1 MLEIAEV
8 SSLFLK
14 GQKMEKIAQLIKIG
28 KAKGFLTY
36 AELNEF
42 LPPEVVSADQI
53 DEIIAKIEAMNI
65 ELVDTAPKAEK
76 LVKPDGDESISPQ
89 EEETEVELEEEK
101 PQDPVA
107 LYLREIGAVSL
118 LSREKEVDIAKKI
131 EEGERELIDSVLSA
145 PLYLEEIDHLEA
157 RLKSLEKSP
166 EKPVREPGDESLF
179 EEELDVKALLVLLLK
194 IKKFSRQ
201 FLKIRERFAKK
212 RGNEDKR
219 RKMEIQLQEGKEG
232 ITLLLRELNR
242 KTGALDTMIKKLK
255 DLGERAGKVEDE
267 ILDIQDRARVP
278 VDQLPSLV
286 RLRKRNPREFR
297 KRLAE
302 REVKGESLEECHQAF
317 KKARGKFTTIEREAR
332 LSIPELKGLL
342 RTIYRAEIKTEMARN
357 EMIKANLR
365 LVVSIA
371 KRYLNRGLH
380 LLDLVQEGNIGLIKA
395 VEKFDYRRGH
405 KFSTYATW
413 WIRQAITRAIAD
425 QSRTIRLPVHMN
437 ETINKLLKASHHLL
451 QKIGRE
457 PTPEEIAR
465 RMDLPPDKVRDI
477 LKVVREP
484 ISLDTPIGEE
494 QDDFLADFIED
505 KTTVQAMEAMANMD
519 LSKRAREALSSLTP
533 REEKVLRMRFGIDE
547 EGEHTLEEVG
557 ENFSVTRERIRQ
569 IETKA
574 LRKLRHPSRSRL
586 LRAFAEG

>member
-1 MLEIAEV
+1 
-8 SSLFLK
+8 
-14 GQKMEKIAQLIKIG
+14 MEKIAQLIKIG

-219 RKMEIQLQEGKEG
+219 RKMEMQLQEGKEG

-302 REVKGESLEECHQAF
+302 REVKGETLEECHQAF
-317 KKARGKFTTIEREAR
+317 KKARGKFTTIEKEAR
-332 LSIPELKGLL
+332 LPIPELKGLL

-494 QDDFLADFIED
+494 QDDFLGDFIED
-505 KTTVQAMEAMANMD
+505 KTTVHAMEAMTNMD
-519 LSKRAREALSSLTP
+519 LSKRARQALSSLTP

>member
-1 MLEIAEV
+1 
-8 SSLFLK
+8 
-14 GQKMEKIAQLIKIG
+14 MEKIKQLIKIG
-28 KAKGFLTY
+28 KQKGFITY
-36 AELNEF
+36 GELNAF
-42 LPPEVVSADQI
+42 LPSEIVSADEI
-53 DEIIAKIEAMNI
+53 EEIITKIEAMNI
-65 ELVDTAPKAEK
+65 ELVDTPPRAKEPVEAEGK
-76 LVKPDGDESISPQ
+76 EAIFLP
-89 EEETEVELEEEK
+89 EEESEAESEEEK

-107 LYLREIGAVSL
+107 LYLREIGAVPL

-131 EEGERELIDSVLSA
+131 EEGERELIDSVLST
-145 PLYLEEIDHLEA
+145 PLFLEEIEHLGG
-157 RLKSLEKSP
+157 RLKSMEKFP
-166 EKPVREPGDESLF
+166 EKRFREPRDESPF
-179 EEELDVKALLVLLLK
+179 EEELDVKFLLLLLLK
-194 IKKFSRQ
+194 IKKFSRE
-201 FLKIRERFAKK
+201 FLKIRVRLAKRK
-212 RGNEDKR
+212 RNDDKR
-219 RKMEIQLQEGKEG
+219 RKLETQLQERKKE
-232 ITLLLRELNR
+232 ITLLLGELNR
-242 KTGALDTMIKKLK
+242 KTGALDTMIRKLK
-255 DLGERAGKVEDE
+255 DLGERAEKVEDE
-267 ILDIQDRARVP
+267 IQDIQERARFSA
-278 VDQLPSLV
+278 DQLPSLL

-297 KRLAE
+297 NTLAE
-302 REVKGESLEECHQAF
+302 RGIKGETLEEYHQAF
-317 KKARGKFTTIEREAR
+317 KKARGEIARIQREAR
-332 LSIPELKGLL
+332 LPIPELKSLL

-371 KRYLNRGLH
+371 KKYLNRGLH

-451 QKIGRE
+451 QRIGRE

-465 RMDLPPDKVRDI
+465 RMDLSPDKVRDI

-505 KTTVQAMEAMANMD
+505 KTTVHAMEAMTNMD
-519 LSKRAREALSSLTP
+519 LSRRAREVLSSLTP

>member
-1 MLEIAEV
+1 
-8 SSLFLK
+8 
-14 GQKMEKIAQLIKIG
+14 
-28 KAKGFLTY
+28 
-36 AELNEF
+36 
-42 LPPEVVSADQI
+42 
-53 DEIIAKIEAMNI
+53 
-65 ELVDTAPKAEK
+65 
-76 LVKPDGDESISPQ
+76 
-89 EEETEVELEEEK
+89 
-101 PQDPVA
+101 VA
-107 LYLREIGAVSL
+107 LYLREIGAVPL

-131 EEGERELIDSVLSA
+131 EEGERELIDSVLST
-145 PLYLEEIDHLEA
+145 PLFLEEIEHLQA
-157 RLKSLEKSP
+157 RLKSAEKSQ
-166 EKPVREPGDESLF
+166 EKSLRELGDESPF
-179 EEELDVKALLVLLLK
+179 EEELDGKALLVLLLK
-194 IKKFSRQ
+194 VKKFSREL
-201 FLKIRERFAKK
+201 LKARVRLAKRK
-212 RGNEDKR
+212 GNDGKR
-219 RKMEIQLQEGKEG
+219 RKLEGQLQERKEA
-232 ITLLLRELNR
+232 IALLLGELNR
-242 KTGALDTMIKKLK
+242 KTGALDRMIKKLK
-255 DLGERAGKVEDE
+255 DLGERAEKVEDE
-267 ILDIQDRARVP
+267 IQEIQERARFS
-278 VDQLPSLV
+278 VDHLPSLL

-297 KRLAE
+297 KTLAE
-302 REVKGESLEECHQAF
+302 RGVRRETFEECDQAF
-317 KKARGKFTTIEREAR
+317 KQVQSKIARIQREAR
-332 LSIPELKGLL
+332 LPIPELKSLL
-342 RTIYRAEIKTEMARN
+342 RTLYRAEIKTEMARN

-371 KRYLNRGLH
+371 KKYLNRGLH

-437 ETINKLLKASHHLL
+437 ETINKLLKVSHHLL

-505 KTTVQAMEAMANMD
+505 KTTVHAMEAMTNMD
-519 LSKRAREALSSLTP
+519 LSRRAREVLSSLNP

-557 ENFSVTRERIRQ
+557 ENFCVTRERIRQ

>member
-1 MLEIAEV
+1 
-8 SSLFLK
+8 
-14 GQKMEKIAQLIKIG
+14 MEKINQLIKMG
-28 KAKGFLTY
+28 KQKGFLTY
-36 AELNEF
+36 TELNEF
-42 LPPEVVSADQI
+42 LPPEIVSADQI
-53 DEIIAKIEAMNI
+53 EEIITKIEAMNI
-65 ELVDTAPKAEK
+65 ELVDAPSKAKDPVEAEGEEAVF
-76 LVKPDGDESISPQ
+76 LQ
-89 EEETEVELEEEK
+89 EEEPEGEFEEET

-107 LYLREIGAVSL
+107 LYLREIGAVPL
-118 LSREKEVDIAKKI
+118 LSRGKEVDIAKKI
-131 EEGERELIDSVLSA
+131 EEGERELIDSVLST
-145 PLYLEEIDHLEA
+145 PLFLEEIEHLQA
-157 RLKSLEKSP
+157 RLKSAEKSQG
-166 EKPVREPGDESLF
+166 KSLRELGDESPF

-194 IKKFSRQ
+194 VKKFSREL
-201 FLKIRERFAKK
+201 LKVRVRLTK
-212 RGNEDKR
+212 RKGNDGKR
-219 RKMEIQLQEGKEG
+219 RKLEGQLQERKEA
-232 ITLLLRELNR
+232 IALLLGELNR
-242 KTGALDTMIKKLK
+242 KTGALDRMIKKLK
-255 DLGERAGKVEDE
+255 DLGERAEKVEDE
-267 ILDIQDRARVP
+267 IQEIQERARFS
-278 VDQLPSLV
+278 VDHLPSLL

-297 KRLAE
+297 KTLAE
-302 REVKGESLEECHQAF
+302 RGVRRETFEECDQAF
-317 KKARGKFTTIEREAR
+317 KQVQSKIARIQREAR
-332 LSIPELKGLL
+332 LPIPELKSLL
-342 RTIYRAEIKTEMARN
+342 RTLYRAEIKTEMARN

-371 KRYLNRGLH
+371 KKYLNRGLH

-437 ETINKLLKASHHLL
+437 ETINKLLKVSHHLL

-505 KTTVQAMEAMANMD
+505 KTTVHAMEAMTNMD
-519 LSKRAREALSSLTP
+519 LSRRAREVLSSLNP

-557 ENFSVTRERIRQ
+557 ENFCVTRERIRQ

>member
-1 MLEIAEV
+1 MAET
-8 SSLFLK
+8 F
-14 GQKMEKIAQLIKIG
+14 EKCRQAVKKAQGKIT
-28 KAKGFLTY
+28 A
-36 AELNEF
+36 
-42 LPPEVVSADQI
+42 
-53 DEIIAKIEAMNI
+53 IE
-65 ELVDTAPKAEK
+65 K
-76 LVKPDGDESISPQ
+76 
-89 EEETEVELEEEK
+89 
-101 PQDPVA
+101 
-107 LYLREIGAVSL
+107 
-118 LSREKEVDIAKKI
+118 
-131 EEGERELIDSVLSA
+131 
-145 PLYLEEIDHLEA
+145 EA
-157 RLKSLEKSP
+157 RLP
-166 EKPVREPGDESLF
+166 
-179 EEELDVKALLVLLLK
+179 
-194 IKKFSRQ
+194 
-201 FLKIRERFAKK
+201 
-212 RGNEDKR
+212 
-219 RKMEIQLQEGKEG
+219 
-232 ITLLLRELNR
+232 
-242 KTGALDTMIKKLK
+242 
-255 DLGERAGKVEDE
+255 
-267 ILDIQDRARVP
+267 
-278 VDQLPSLV
+278 
-286 RLRKRNPREFR
+286 
-297 KRLAE
+297 
-302 REVKGESLEECHQAF
+302 
-317 KKARGKFTTIEREAR
+317 
-332 LSIPELKGLL
+332 IPELKDLL
-342 RTIYRAEIKTEMARN
+342 RTVYRAEIKTEMARN

-371 KRYLNRGLH
+371 KRYINRGLH
-380 LLDLVQEGNIGLIKA
+380 LLDLIQEGNIGLIKA

-505 KTTVQAMEAMANMD
+505 KTTVQAMEAMTNMD

-557 ENFSVTRERIRQ
+557 EKFSVTRERIRQ

>member
-1 MLEIAEV
+1 
-8 SSLFLK
+8 
-14 GQKMEKIAQLIKIG
+14 MEKIKQLIKIG
-28 KAKGFLTY
+28 KEKGFLTY
-36 AELNEF
+36 AELNDF
-42 LPPEVVSADQI
+42 LSPGVVSADQI
-53 DEIIAKIEAMNI
+53 EEIIAKIEAMNI
-65 ELVDTAPKAEK
+65 ELVDADPKAEK
-76 LVKPDGDESISPQ
+76 LVKPDGDESVSPQ

-107 LYLREIGAVSL
+107 LYLREIGAVPL

-179 EEELDVKALLVLLLK
+179 EEELDVKDLLVLLLK

-219 RKMEIQLQEGKEG
+219 RKMEMQVQEGKEG
-232 ITLLLRELNR
+232 ITLLLREFNR

-302 REVKGESLEECHQAF
+302 REVKGETLEECHQAF

-494 QDDFLADFIED
+494 YDDFLGDFIED
-505 KTTVQAMEAMANMD
+505 KTTVHAMEAMTNMD
-519 LSKRAREALSSLTP
+519 LSKRACEVLSSLTP

>member
-1 MLEIAEV
+1 
-8 SSLFLK
+8 
-14 GQKMEKIAQLIKIG
+14 MEKIKQLIKIG
-28 KAKGFLTY
+28 KQKGFITY
-36 AELNEF
+36 GELNAF
-42 LPPEVVSADQI
+42 LPSEIVSADEI
-53 DEIIAKIEAMNI
+53 EEIITKIEAMNI
-65 ELVDTAPKAEK
+65 ELVDTPPRAKEPVEAEGK
-76 LVKPDGDESISPQ
+76 EAIFLP
-89 EEETEVELEEEK
+89 EEESEAESEEEK

-107 LYLREIGAVSL
+107 LYLREIGAVPL

-131 EEGERELIDSVLSA
+131 EEGERELIDSVLST
-145 PLYLEEIDHLEA
+145 PLFLEEIEHLGG
-157 RLKSLEKSP
+157 RLKSMEKSP
-166 EKPVREPGDESLF
+166 EKRFREPRDELPF
-179 EEELDVKALLVLLLK
+179 EEELDVKFLLLLLLK
-194 IKKFSRQ
+194 IKKFSRE
-201 FLKIRERFAKK
+201 FLKIRVRLAKRK
-212 RGNEDKR
+212 RNDDKR
-219 RKMEIQLQEGKEG
+219 RKLETQLQERKKE
-232 ITLLLRELNR
+232 ITLLLGELNR
-242 KTGALDTMIKKLK
+242 KTGALDTMIRKLK
-255 DLGERAGKVEDE
+255 DLGERAEKVEDE
-267 ILDIQDRARVP
+267 IQDIQERARFSA
-278 VDQLPSLV
+278 DQLPSLL

-297 KRLAE
+297 NTLAE
-302 REVKGESLEECHQAF
+302 RGIKGETLEEYHQAF
-317 KKARGKFTTIEREAR
+317 KKARGEIARIQREAR
-332 LSIPELKGLL
+332 LPIPELKSLL

-371 KRYLNRGLH
+371 KKYLNRGLH

-451 QKIGRE
+451 QRIGRE

-465 RMDLPPDKVRDI
+465 RMDLSPDKVRDI

-505 KTTVQAMEAMANMD
+505 KTTVHAMEAMTNMD
-519 LSKRAREALSSLTP
+519 LSRRAREVLSSLTP